1 MCEKT
6 IVQRACHLT
15 QDMIMLADTEGDGKV
30 SLDEFKVIMRAGP
43 KIKPSSRPSGPPSAG
58 VVQL

>member
-1 MCEKT
+1 M
-6 IVQRACHLT
+6 VACHT
-15 QDMIMLADTEGDGKV
+15 CNARHEIMLADTDGDSKV